1 MSRQSMTSEIDHDET
16 HLSTG
21 AATAAKQHVAQPL
34 ELPAAGGELAW
45 RAARVGGRWITLE
58 TGRRN
63 MERSMA
69 KELTFR

>member
-1 MSRQSMTSEIDHDET
+1 MTAKHIDQNTMSRQSTTSEIDHDET

-45 RAARVGGRWITLE
+45 
-58 TGRRN
+58 
-63 MERSMA
+63 
-69 KELTFR
+69 